1 MWASD
6 VSEKGFQYLKGFAV
20 VPVEKKNENLS
31 GSRIGS
37 LGKIVK
43 IGKRRRTI

>member
-20 VPVEKKNENLS
+20 VPVEKKT
-31 GSRIGS
+31 
-37 LGKIVK
+37 
-43 IGKRRRTI
+43 RTCLEPNWLVG